1 MRFGVHKLGSVIALT
16 LAIGPPVGSMSAR
29 ADSNVTYNFN
39 QDNGTEVG
47 WFTSVDGTAPLWGWN
62 LDQSSTGGGWQAFSG
77 TNSANSASYLT
88 SPCFVINTN
97 TSQQYVNFVVQHRY
111 NFPVI
116 DGTANQLGQIQ
127 YRLDTTGTGW
137 GDWSGIPTQYFVKP
151 NGNPNPGSYLPNYGP
166 PLFSPL
172 IDSSGTMA
180 VQAWSDTTLGFASG
194 NHQPSEFTLQ
204 FTDFGLQNGDE
215 IQFRFAMATDLALTG
230 THNTLVW
237 EVNKV
242 QIDGVYECPEP
253 GTLALAGIG
262 GVGCLLIARRRRRRA
277 PGSDA
282 FVGSTATTMLV
293 ALAVA
298 CALAAVPAR
307 AQTSWDF
314 LVSNGGWTP
323 SFSGVVSGSH
333 RWMWTGTTAVPP
345 TGGTSPHWHVR
356 SQGMTGASQSAA
368 LLTSPL
374 ISGLSGTVPAQN
386 ARISLAHDFL
396 YVLGTNGL
404 PITTGQLQYQL
415 NNSGTWVGLPLS
427 AFTSGSTTGFDPV
440 FGPSPLTPYVDQST
454 YVLPTYLTPSGTTLT
469 YAAPDAAAFM
479 GTSPGWPTAYVP
491 TQAFLNVNTGLPAEG
506 ITSLQL
512 RLANLNIG
520 SNCKNNEGWNVRFVQ
535 VDFDTAIPPVPE
547 PGALAL
553 AATGLAGLSAAW
565 TTRRRHQRPSSPSDR
580 P

>member
-1 MRFGVHKLGSVIALT
+1 MAVRFLFLSPMIAGVFALIAFAHT
-16 LAIGPPVGSMSAR
+16 QPAWAG
-29 ADSNVTYNFN
+29 NVNYNFN
-39 QDNGTEVG
+39 SSDGG
-47 WFTSVDGTAPLWGWN
+47 WTVTSDSLTAPEKPWTWISGPSVDE
-62 LDQSSTGGGWQAFSG
+62 GGWQAWRG
-77 TNSANSASYLT
+77 AD
-88 SPCFVINTN
+88 P
-97 TSQQYVNFVVQHRY
+97 SQ
-111 NFPVI
+111 
-116 DGTANQLGQIQ
+116 
-127 YRLDTTGTGW
+127 
-137 GDWSGIPTQYFVKP
+137 S
-151 NGNPNPGSYLPNYGP
+151 GSYLVSPLLVVDDVGLSEVRMDIRHRFDFGGTGTTPLLALGQVQYQVNNGGWLGIRTSDFLATSGKIP
-166 PLFSPL
+166 PSYANPPFPL
-172 IDSSGTMA
+172 IDQTLAPPTGTYAVDAWSGT
-180 VQAWSDTTLGFASG
+180 TLNFEAGD
-194 NHQPSEFTLQ
+194 HQDSQFTLAFQ
-204 FTDFGLQNGDE
+204 PAGPYTFGPGDL
-215 IQFRFAMATDLALTG
+215 IQFRFLVATQTPLSGTG
-230 THNTLVW
+230 APVIDW

-242 QIDGVYECPEP
+242 QINGVNPVPEP
-253 GTLALAGIG
+253 AALALAGIG
-262 GVGCLLIARRRRRRA
+262 GLGCLLIARRRRRRA
-277 PGSDA
+277 AGSGA
-282 FVGSTATTMLV
+282 FVGSTATTILV

-298 CALAAVPAR
+298 CALAAAPAR

-404 PITTGQLQYQL
+404 PITTGQLQYRL

-440 FGPSPLTPYVDQST
+440 FGPSPLTPYVDQTT

-520 SNCKNNEGWNVRFVQ
+520 SNCTNNEGWNVRFVQ

-553 AATGLAGLSAAW
+553 GVTGLAGLSAAW
-565 TTRRRHQRPSSPSDR
+565 ATRRRHQRPSRPSDR